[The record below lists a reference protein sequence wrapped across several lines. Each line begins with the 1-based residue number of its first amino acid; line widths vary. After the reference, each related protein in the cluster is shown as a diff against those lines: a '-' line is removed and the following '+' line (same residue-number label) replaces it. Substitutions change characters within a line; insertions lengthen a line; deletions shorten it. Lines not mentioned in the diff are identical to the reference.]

1 MADSEAGIRGAA
13 GRRATG
19 DGEGRDGMEKL
30 LEQLTSKLK
39 QALDDRLRSIVLY
52 GSAAGGSRDKWSDL
66 NVFCVVD
73 VVDRGALAG
82 AEPVVRW
89 WREQSQ
95 PSPLLMGE
103 REVKTSTDCFAIE
116 FHDML
121 ERREVLY
128 GPDPIAGLEIDD
140 SFYRAQVEHELRA
153 KLIRLRQKAASA
165 MVDEELLIRLMG
177 ESVSTFLVL
186 GRHALRLSGRQAP
199 FVKRE
204 IAGALEEAFGGDSRP
219 FYTLLSLREGTL
231 KLKQSEAGGL
241 FDNYVAAI
249 GTMVEAVDGL
259 EK

>member
-1 MADSEAGIRGAA
+1 M
-13 GRRATG
+13 
-19 DGEGRDGMEKL
+19 DGMEKL
-30 LEQLTSKLK
+30 LEQLTAKLK
-39 QALDDRLRSIVLY
+39 QALDERLRSVVLY
-52 GSAAGGSRDKWSDL
+52 GSAAGGSRDKWSDF

-73 VVDRGALAG
+73 VVDRGALGA
-82 AEPVVRW
+82 AEPVIRW

-103 REVKTSTDCFAIE
+103 REVKESTDCFSIE

-128 GPDPIAGLEIDD
+128 GADPVAGLEIDD

-186 GRHALRLSGRQAP
+186 GRHALRLSGRQSP

-204 IAGALEEAFGGDSRP
+204 IAGALEETFGAESRP
-219 FYTLLSLREGTL
+219 FYTLLSLREGGL
-231 KLKQSEAGGL
+231 KVRQSEAGDL
-241 FDNYVAAI
+241 FDAYVSSIETIVAA
-249 GTMVEAVDGL
+249 VDAM

>member
-1 MADSEAGIRGAA
+1 
-13 GRRATG
+13 
-19 DGEGRDGMEKL
+19 MEKL
-30 LEQLTSKLK
+30 LEQLTGKLK
-39 QALDDRLRSIVLY
+39 QALDERLRSIVLY

-73 VVDRGALAG
+73 VVDREVLAA

-95 PSPLLMGE
+95 PAPLLMGE
-103 REVKTSTDCFAIE
+103 AEVRASTDCFAIE

-165 MVDEELLIRLMG
+165 MVDQELLIRLMG

-186 GRHALRLSGRQAP
+186 GRHALRLAGRQAP
-199 FVKRE
+199 FSKRE
-204 IAGALEEAFGGDSRP
+204 IATALEEAFGCDSRP
-219 FYTLLSLREGTL
+219 FYTLLSLREGAL
-231 KLKQSEAGGL
+231 KLRQGEAGPL
-241 FDNYVAAI
+241 FDSYMSAI
-249 GTMVEAVDGL
+249 QPVVEAVDAMA
-259 EK
+259 K

>member
-1 MADSEAGIRGAA
+1 
-13 GRRATG
+13 
-19 DGEGRDGMEKL
+19 MEKL
-30 LEQLTSKLK
+30 LEQLTAKLK
-39 QALDDRLRSIVLY
+39 QALDERLRSVVLY

-73 VVDRGALAG
+73 TVDREALSA
-82 AEPVVRW
+82 AEPVIRW

-103 REVKTSTDCFAIE
+103 GEVRASTDCFSIE

-165 MVDEELLIRLMG
+165 MVDQELLIRLMG

-204 IAGALEEAFGGDSRP
+204 IAAAMEEAFGADSRP
-219 FYTLLSLREGTL
+219 FYTLLSLREGAL
-231 KLKQSEAGGL
+231 KLKQSEAGEL
-241 FDNYVAAI
+241 FDAYVSSI
-249 GTMVEAVDGL
+249 QSVVEAVDAM